1 MLNSNNKL
9 NLGETF
15 NQEENLQDSFFP
27 EITYENDNDNIIG
40 THNSTGEERYFINA
54 NNLNNTLNI
63 KRQRQNSSKKTHTK
77 FSYDNLKRASKHLL
91 IESVIKFINDKI
103 YYVYNGNIGD
113 GFFKMQLM
121 KLNQEQKKNSNV
133 EFNQLFLNK
142 TLKEILSQKITRRIK
157 FYKED
162 HNKEL
167 INQLIEEKKE
177 EFENLFNL
185 TFIECLEHF
194 VGIRKIEELNGLT
207 LFSELKKQILDKYK
221 KDGESFYKN
230 LEFFMKE
237 FKNKINNAKPR
248 KRKEKNSQSSIDLN
262 SN

>member
-1 MLNSNNKL
+1 MLNSNNKI

-27 EITYENDNDNIIG
+27 EISYENDNVNV

-54 NNLNNTLNI
+54 NNINNLLNI
-63 KRQRQNSSKKTHTK
+63 KTKRQNDSKRHHTK
-77 FSYDNLKRASKHLL
+77 FSYDNLKRVSKHLL
-91 IESVIKFINDKI
+91 IENVINFINDKI
-103 YYVYNGNIGD
+103 FYVYNGNIGE
-113 GFFKMQLM
+113 GLFKKQLM

-133 EFNQLFLNK
+133 EFNQQFLNK
-142 TLKEILSQKITRRIK
+142 TLKEILSQNITRRIK
-157 FYKED
+157 FYKEE

-167 INQLIEEKKE
+167 INQLIEEKRE

-194 VGIRKIEELNGLT
+194 VGIRNVEELNGLT
-207 LFSELKKQILDKYK
+207 LFSEIKGQILDKYK

-230 LEFFMKE
+230 LELFMKE
-237 FKNKINNAKPR
+237 FKNKVNNAKPR
-248 KRKEKNSQSSIDLN
+248 KRKEKSQSSFDLN

>member
-1 MLNSNNKL
+1 
-9 NLGETF
+9 
-15 NQEENLQDSFFP
+15 
-27 EITYENDNDNIIG
+27 
-40 THNSTGEERYFINA
+40 
-54 NNLNNTLNI
+54 
-63 KRQRQNSSKKTHTK
+63 
-77 FSYDNLKRASKHLL
+77 
-91 IESVIKFINDKI
+91 
-103 YYVYNGNIGD
+103 
-113 GFFKMQLM
+113 M

-142 TLKEILSQKITRRIK
+142 TLKEILSQKITKRIK

-167 INQLIEEKKE
+167 

-194 VGIRKIEELNGLT
+194 VGIRKNEELNGLT

-230 LEFFMKE
+230 LELFMKE

>member
-1 MLNSNNKL
+1 M
-9 NLGETF
+9 
-15 NQEENLQDSFFP
+15 
-27 EITYENDNDNIIG
+27 
-40 THNSTGEERYFINA
+40 
-54 NNLNNTLNI
+54 
-63 KRQRQNSSKKTHTK
+63 
-77 FSYDNLKRASKHLL
+77 L

-103 YYVYNGNIGD
+103 YYVYDGNIGD